1 MRTIAAASTAV
12 LLLAAGAQ
20 AADATTILTKPGA
33 TYETR
38 AADQQRCLGA
48 AQLAPVTD
56 VPPDHPHPAVVVYGG
71 GVGGALGSAIAEE
84 AQDEE
89 DVRQGRREAEQKC
102 LRYLGYVQLPL
113 TATEAADYD
122 HLSTKDQAAWEKTF
136 LATDLSARLAPLIK
150 PSVPPLPDYRAEKA
164 THGGLKID
172 TASLTIA
179 AAEVTTQGDIIA
191 GKATRWRTAILK
203 TPIDTGDGNV
213 RVTADAGT
221 VFHQVDYRTQYE
233 KLLRNPG
240 ATWCGP
246 AMEAAGGN
254 TAKSIYC
261 FTSGADGYDV
271 YRPTGQD
278 WFAGPHRDGFTLPSY
293 HLPIVLEERAQDDL
307 GPIDFVIT
315 VTSMKSHVVQLKAY
329 LKRDGK
335 QVEVWSRALA
345 FNSRGQ
351 TIVPLWDRRLWLTRT
366 SSDTVKA
373 DLTNDGDGTS
383 WRESD

>member
-1 MRTIAAASTAV
+1 MFAAS
-12 LLLAAGAQ
+12 AQ
-20 AADATTILTKPGA
+20 ASGPTTILAKPGT

-38 AADQQRCLGA
+38 AADQQRCLNA
-48 AQLAPVTD
+48 AQRAPIGD
-56 VPPDHPHPAVVVYGG
+56 VPPEHPHPTVVVYGG
-71 GVGGALGSAIAEE
+71 GVGGVLGAALADAAIV
-84 AQDEE
+84 EE

-113 TATEAADYD
+113 TTAEAAEYD
-122 HLSTKDQAAWEKTF
+122 HLSSSDQAAWEKKF
-136 LATDLSARLAPLIK
+136 LATDLSARLDPAVK
-150 PSVPPLPDYRAEKA
+150 PKVPPLPDYRDEKA
-164 THGGLKID
+164 SHGGLRID
-172 TASLTIA
+172 TASLAITTA
-179 AAEVTTQGDIIA
+179 TVTGQGDIVA

-213 RVTADAGT
+213 RVTADAGI
-221 VFHQVDYRTQYE
+221 VFHQVDYRSQYE

-261 FTSGADGYDV
+261 FTTGSEGYDV
-271 YRPTGQD
+271 YRPSGQD
-278 WFAGPHRDGFTLPSY
+278 WFAGPHRDGFTLPVYSK
-293 HLPIVLEERAQDDL
+293 PIVLEERAQDDL
-307 GPIDFVIT
+307 GPLDFVIS
-315 VTSMKSHVVQLKAY
+315 VTSMKSHVVQVAAY

-366 SSDTVKA
+366 ASDTVKA